1 MIAKTQEGLIGANN
15 AMNSIRTPMK
25 VFKEAR
31 ARGDTATMERA
42 MGYVNEINDDAWKH
56 KYSADEG
63 LKQEAEENKLKAE
76 QEREELA
83 QRIEENKDKLEE
95 RIEEGSKEGLQT
107 VVTEVKTE
115 YGENS
120 EASADEST
128 NAADSNQLAQTN
140 EAVKADSTSSAV
152 VYDKSGKVKAAENEV
167 KFSVTV

>member
-83 QRIEENKDKLEE
+83 QRIEENKDKQED
-95 RIEEGSKEGLQT
+95 RIEEGGKEGLQT
-107 VVTEVKTE
+107 VTEVKTE
-115 YGENS
+115 NAENS
-120 EASADEST
+120 EAIADAST
-128 NAADSNQLAQTN
+128 DTADGAQPAQTN
-140 EAVKADSTSSAV
+140 EAVKADSASSAV
-152 VYDKSGKVKAAENEV
+152 VYDSSGRVKAAETEV
-167 KFSVTV
+167 KFNVTV